1 MRQICNKQSW
11 SRVVI
16 LLWASIWML
25 AAPLVHIHPE
35 ADHRHGAADHRH
47 GGAVHTVF
55 SPDLNCEFSVY
66 NHASVAHDE
75 SHCPLHLI
83 AQPPHGA
90 EHLEIDLVLASSAE
104 PQVGKGTALDVAA
117 HSFHTLPP
125 ARSHVVWQP
134 QPSPSLTNLFLTT
147 SLSSRA
153 PPIC

>member
-1 MRQICNKQSW
+1 MRGNITW
-11 SRVVI
+11 VRVAVI
-16 LLWASIWML
+16 VWAALWML

-35 ADHRHGAADHRH
+35 ADHRHGDPGHVH
-47 GGAVHTVF
+47 GGTVHTVF
-55 SPDLNCEFSVY
+55 SKDLNCEFSHY

-90 EHLEIDLVLASSAE
+90 EHLEIDLVLASSAM

-117 HSFHTLPP
+117 HSFHANPP
-125 ARSHVVWQP
+125 ARAHADYQP
-134 QPSPSLTNLFLTT
+134 QPSPSLTNLLLTT

-153 PPIC
+153 PPLA

>member
-1 MRQICNKQSW
+1 MRGNITYV
-11 SRVVI
+11 RVAVI
-16 LLWASIWML
+16 VWAALWML

-35 ADHRHGAADHRH
+35 ADHRHGDPGHVH
-47 GGAVHTVF
+47 GGTVHTVF
-55 SPDLNCEFSVY
+55 SKDLNCEFLHY

-90 EHLEIDLVLASSAE
+90 EHLEIDLVLASSAM

-117 HSFHTLPP
+117 HSFHANPP
-125 ARSHVVWQP
+125 ARAHADYQP
-134 QPSPSLTNLFLTT
+134 QPSPSLTNLLLTT

-153 PPIC
+153 PPLV